1 MPSASDTLH
10 GEIARRRTFG
20 IVSHPDAGKTTLTE
34 KLLLFG
40 GAIQLAGSVKARKA
54 ARHATSDWMAMEK
67 ERGISVTTSVMKFQ
81 YNGYEVNLL
90 DTPGHQ
96 DFSED
101 TYRVLTAVDSALLV
115 IDAAKG
121 VEAQT
126 KKLMEVCRMRKTP
139 IITFINKLDR
149 EGLPPLDVMADIEAH
164 LSIECTPLTWPVGMG
179 SSFKGTYDIRNGEL
193 RLFSPTHGG
202 KAQEAQVIIK
212 GLDDERLDTYLGD
225 QAEDLRADMELLS
238 AAGTPFDLDRYLKGE
253 QTPVFFG
260 SAINNFGVR
269 ELLDT
274 FVDLAPGPRPRPA
287 LTADGETRLVRPDE
301 AEFSGVVFKIQAN
314 MDKAHRD
321 RIAFMRICSGCFTRG
336 MKLRHHRAGKDV
348 SIANA
353 TIFMAQDRTGVE
365 EAYAGDIIGIP
376 NHGTIKIGDTFT
388 EKTLLKFTGIPSFA
402 PEHFRRVRLR
412 NPLKTKQL
420 QKGLEQLAEEG
431 AVQLFRPVV
440 NNDYILGAVG
450 LLQFDVII
458 SRLSEEYSV
467 DAGYEG
473 VGIATARWV
482 VSDDKRQFEEFK
494 DYYNQDLAVDAEGAL
509 AYLAPNPWKLESAEE
524 RYPRVTFRITRE
536 IG

>member
-1 MPSASDTLH
+1 MKTLQQ
-10 GEIARRRTFG
+10 EIARRRTFG
-20 IVSHPDAGKTTLTE
+20 IISHPDAGKTTLTE

-40 GAIQLAGSVKARKA
+40 GAIQLAGSVKAKKA

-67 ERGISVTTSVMKFQ
+67 ERGISVTTSVMRFSH
-81 YNGYEVNLL
+81 NGYEVNLL

-101 TYRVLTAVDSALLV
+101 TYRVLTAVDSALIV
-115 IDAAKG
+115 IDSAKG
-121 VEAQT
+121 VENQT
-126 KKLMEVCRMRKTP
+126 RKLMDVCRMRNTP
-139 IITFINKLDR
+139 VMTFINKLDR
-149 EGLPPLDVMADIEAH
+149 DGLPPLDIMAHIEEH
-164 LSIECTPLTWPVGMG
+164 LKIECAPLTWPVGMG
-179 SSFKGTYDIRNGEL
+179 LDFKGVYDLRTNEL
-193 RLFSPTHGG
+193 RLFSATHHG
-202 KAQEAQVIIK
+202 KAQEASVVIK
-212 GLDDERLDTYLGD
+212 GADDPALDEYLGD
-225 QAEDLRADMELLS
+225 HADALRTDLELL
-238 AAGTPFDLDRYLKGE
+238 AEAGTPFDLKRYLAGE

-274 FVDLAPGPRPRPA
+274 FTQLAPGPRPRQA
-287 LTADGETRLVRPDE
+287 ETRMVQPDE
-301 AEFSGVVFKIQAN
+301 PEFSGVVFKIQAN

-321 RIAFMRICSGCFTRG
+321 RMAFMRVCSGRFEKG
-336 MKLRHHRAGKDV
+336 MKLKHHRVGKEV
-348 SIANA
+348 AVNNA
-353 TIFMAQDRTGVE
+353 TIFMAQDRVGVE

-388 EKTLLKFTGIPSFA
+388 EKEPLKFIGIPSFA

-412 NPLKTKQL
+412 DPLKAKQL

-431 AVQLFRPVV
+431 AVQLFRPLV

-450 LLQFDVII
+450 VLQFDVII
-458 SRLSEEYSV
+458 SRLSEEYAVNAS
-467 DAGYEG
+467 YEP
-473 VGIATARWV
+473 VNIETARWLT
-482 VSDDKRQFEEFK
+482 SDDPVAFAEFK

-524 RYPRVTFRITRE
+524 RHPTVRFLTTRE

>member
-1 MPSASDTLH
+1 MPDNKETLRA
-10 GEIARRRTFG
+10 EIGRRRTFG

-54 ARHATSDWMAMEK
+54 SRHATSHWMAMEK
-67 ERGISVTTSVMKFQ
+67 ERGISVTTSVMKFS
-81 YNGYEVNLL
+81 YGDYEVNLL

-115 IDAAKG
+115 IDSAKG
-121 VEAQT
+121 VETQT
-126 KKLMEVCRMRKTP
+126 KKLMDVCRMRNTP

-149 EGLPPLDVMADIEAH
+149 EGLSPLDVMADIEAH
-164 LSIECTPLTWPVGMG
+164 LHIECAPLTWPIGMG

-202 KAQEAQVIIK
+202 KVQDVQVIIK
-212 GLDDERLDTYLGD
+212 GIDDPRLDTYLGD
-225 QAEDLRADMELLS
+225 QAEDLRADMELLQT
-238 AAGTPFDLDRYLKGE
+238 AGTPFSLERYLKGE

-260 SAINNFGVR
+260 SAVNNFGVR

-287 LTADGETRLVRPDE
+287 LDAAGEAREIQPDE

-321 RIAFMRICSGCFTRG
+321 RMAFMRICSGSFTRG
-336 MKLRHHRAGKDV
+336 MRLRHHRLGKDV

-365 EAYAGDIIGIP
+365 AAYAGDIIGIS

-388 EKTLLKFTGIPSFA
+388 EKTPLKFTGIPSFA

-431 AVQLFRPVV
+431 AVQLFRPLV

-450 LLQFDVII
+450 ILQFDVII

-467 DAGYEG
+467 DAGYEPIN
-473 VGIATARWV
+473 IATARWV
-482 VSDDKRQFEEFK
+482 SSADKRQFDDFR
-494 DYYNQDLAVDAEGAL
+494 DYYNQNLALDAEGTL
-509 AYLAPNPWKLESAEE
+509 AYLAPDMWKLDSAVE
-524 RYPRVTFRITRE
+524 RYPHVEFRTTRE